1 MKRTTYILI
10 GLFVAGLCVLV
21 GGMFMIFCL
30 GRPYISNQL
39 NLQGEQI
46 TKEVPACRVVWLT
59 QTRLYTPERN
69 VWLANSLL
77 EVQPSKEGKNLFSCS
92 KKVNDYLKM
101 TVMGDTLKI
110 LLDYSLDQ
118 LPQEFKKSKFMAGVL
133 LAYNDGTLLGVYGGS
148 SEQLQKLQPAIT
160 ALMQQPADKSIHANK
175 HFTSMLQQKGDI
187 RLLATPDA
195 LPMDVRGVLN
205 WPHGTQL
212 LGYVLFENG
221 RIYATLQSADFKGD
235 TKEDN
240 QPFHP
245 KNSRELQQAMLSMMH
260 GRPFNISLTS
270 DELLTLSNLRVLMEY
285 ASDEPEIKNLYQMI
299 MKIEELNL
307 RGDKN
312 RTNFTIVLNEKK
324 ENALK
329 QLVDFAKLFAGSN
342 P

>member
-110 LLDYSLDQ
+110 LLDYPLDK
-118 LPQEFKKSKFMAGVL
+118 LLQELKEARYVAM
-133 LAYNDGTLLGVYGGS
+133 
-148 SEQLQKLQPAIT
+148 IT
-160 ALMQQPADKSIHANK
+160 GDMQ
-175 HFTSMLQQKGDI
+175 
-187 RLLATPDA
+187 
-195 LPMDVRGVLN
+195 
-205 WPHGTQL
+205 
-212 LGYVLFENG
+212 
-221 RIYATLQSADFKGD
+221 
-235 TKEDN
+235 
-240 QPFHP
+240 
-245 KNSRELQQAMLSMMH
+245 
-260 GRPFNISLTS
+260 
-270 DELLTLSNLRVLMEY
+270 
-285 ASDEPEIKNLYQMI
+285 
-299 MKIEELNL
+299 LNL
-307 RGDKN
+307 TQEVEWVVNDIYMQK
-312 RTNFTIVLNEKK
+312 IVLIRAILE
-324 ENALK
+324 LCM
-329 QLVDFAKLFAGSN
+329 LPGVAGMWNFRVVRSIICI
-342 P
+342 

>member
-118 LPQEFKKSKFMAGVL
+118 LPQEFKKSKFMGMNIGDMRLDARC
-133 LAYNDGTLLGVYGGS
+133 GVYY
-148 SEQLQKLQPAIT
+148 K
-160 ALMQQPADKSIHANK
+160 
-175 HFTSMLQQKGDI
+175 
-187 RLLATPDA
+187 
-195 LPMDVRGVLN
+195 
-205 WPHGTQL
+205 
-212 LGYVLFENG
+212 
-221 RIYATLQSADFKGD
+221 
-235 TKEDN
+235 
-240 QPFHP
+240 
-245 KNSRELQQAMLSMMH
+245 
-260 GRPFNISLTS
+260 
-270 DELLTLSNLRVLMEY
+270 
-285 ASDEPEIKNLYQMI
+285 
-299 MKIEELNL
+299 
-307 RGDKN
+307 
-312 RTNFTIVLNEKK
+312 
-324 ENALK
+324 
-329 QLVDFAKLFAGSN
+329 
-342 P
+342 

>member
-1 MKRTTYILI
+1 MNFKESKAIYLQIADRICDEILLGQFAEEERIPSVREYATIVEVNANTVMRSFDYLQSQNIIYNKRGITTYILI

-118 LPQEFKKSKFMAGVL
+118 LPQEFKKSKFMGMNIGDMRLDMTQDVECII
-133 LAYNDGTLLGVYGGS
+133 NDINSQNIGFKHLEKDSLSIDTSNSIVVDSCDFAALQVIRSGGNVDFQSGTINNLYLNLGMMGNWSVNVEKCHIGTEYLTAHYANV
-148 SEQLQKLQPAIT
+148 QLQKGECERMIWIPEKN
-160 ALMQQPADKSIHANK
+160 DSK
-175 HFTSMLQQKGDI
+175 
-187 RLLATPDA
+187 
-195 LPMDVRGVLN
+195 LN
-205 WPHGTQL
+205 
-212 LGYVLFENG
+212 VF
-221 RIYATLQSADFKGD
+221 
-235 TKEDN
+235 
-240 QPFHP
+240 
-245 KNSRELQQAMLSMMH
+245 
-260 GRPFNISLTS
+260 LTGKACV
-270 DELLTLSNLRVLMEY
+270 TVME
-285 ASDEPEIKNLYQMI
+285 
-299 MKIEELNL
+299 
-307 RGDKN
+307 
-312 RTNFTIVLNEKK
+312 
-324 ENALK
+324 
-329 QLVDFAKLFAGSN
+329 
-342 P
+342 